1 MTLKRKGKVY
11 LAGAGP
17 GDPGLLTLKAK
28 QCIEKADAIVYDHLA
43 NPSFLQYARPQAE
56 IIYVGK
62 EGSAHTMN
70 QEEINRLMVGK
81 AQAGLMVVRLKG
93 GDPFVFGRGG
103 EEAQELVKAGI
114 PFEIIPGVT
123 SAIAVPAYAGI
134 PLTHRDYTTTVA
146 FVTGHEDP
154 GKEKSEIAW
163 DKLAT
168 AAGTLVFLMGVGN
181 LAHITQSLIDHGR
194 SPETPVAVIQRGTV
208 PEQRTVTGVLR
219 DIAEKAKKE
228 EIRPPAVIVVGEV
241 VSLRKDLAWYEK
253 KPLFGKR
260 IVVTRAREQASSFLA
275 GLFELGAECIEFP
288 TIETIPPKD
297 WKQMDDA
304 IKSLDDYHWVLF
316 TSVNGV
322 KYFFERLKAAGKDAR
337 DLKGV
342 KVGAIGAKTAEA
354 VQEKGITPDLV
365 PDEYRAEA
373 AVEAFKLQRVKG
385 KRILL
390 PRAAEARELL
400 PKELEKMGAR
410 VDVVEAYRT
419 VKPENERAKVK
430 DLLEKGEIHV
440 VTFTS
445 SSTVNN
451 FVEMFEAE
459 GDQFSKWMER
469 VVVACIGPVTAKTA
483 KERNLFVSVVPSEY
497 TVEALTGA
505 IVDHFVTPHETRF
518 GPVSSS

>member
-1 MTLKRKGKVY
+1 MALKRKGRVY
-11 LAGAGP
+11 LVGAGP
-17 GDPGLLTLKAK
+17 GDPDLLTLKAK
-28 QCIEKADAIVYDHLA
+28 QYIEKAHAIVYDHLA
-43 NPSFLQYARPQAE
+43 NPSFLQYAQPQAE

-62 EGSAHTMN
+62 EGSAHTMS
-70 QEEINRLMVGK
+70 QEEINRLIVDR
-81 AQAGLMVVRLKG
+81 AQKGLLVVRLKG

-103 EEAQELVKAGI
+103 EEAQELFKAKI

-134 PLTHRDYTTTVA
+134 PLTHRDYTSTVA

-154 GKEKSEIAW
+154 TKEKSEIAW

-181 LAHITQSLIDHGR
+181 LPNITQSLMDHGR
-194 SPETPVAVIQRGTV
+194 SPKTPVAVIQRGTM
-208 PEQRTVTGVLR
+208 PEQRTVTGVLH

-228 EIRPPAVIVVGEV
+228 KIKPPAIIVVGEV
-241 VSLRKDLAWYEK
+241 VGLRKDLAWYEK

-260 IVVTRAREQASSFLA
+260 IVVTRAREQASGFLA
-275 GLFELGAECIEFP
+275 GLSELGAECIEFP
-288 TIETIPPKD
+288 AIEIIPPKD
-297 WKQMDDA
+297 WKQMDNA
-304 IKSLDDYHWVLF
+304 IRSLDDYHWVLF

-322 KYFFERLKAAGKDAR
+322 KYFFERLRAAGMDAR
-337 DLKGV
+337 ELKGV

-354 VQEKGITPDLV
+354 VQQKGITPDLV

-373 AVEAFKLQRVKG
+373 AVKAFKHQRVKS

-400 PKELEKMGAR
+400 PEELKKMGAR
-410 VDVVEAYRT
+410 VDVVRAYRT
-419 VKPENERAKVK
+419 VKPGNGRARLKDMLER
-430 DLLEKGEIHV
+430 GEIDMI
-440 VTFTS
+440 TFTS
-445 SSTVNN
+445 SSTVSN

-459 GDQFSKWMER
+459 GDQFLKWMGR

-483 KERNLFVSVVPSEY
+483 EERNLTVSLVPSEY
-497 TVEALTGA
+497 TIEALTGA
-505 IVDHFVTPHETRF
+505 IVDYFAPTEHASDR
-518 GPVSSS
+518 

>member
-1 MTLKRKGKVY
+1 
-11 LAGAGP
+11 
-17 GDPGLLTLKAK
+17 
-28 QCIEKADAIVYDHLA
+28 
-43 NPSFLQYARPQAE
+43 
-56 IIYVGK
+56 
-62 EGSAHTMN
+62 
-70 QEEINRLMVGK
+70 
-81 AQAGLMVVRLKG
+81 
-93 GDPFVFGRGG
+93 
-103 EEAQELVKAGI
+103 
-114 PFEIIPGVT
+114 
-123 SAIAVPAYAGI
+123 
-134 PLTHRDYTTTVA
+134 
-146 FVTGHEDP
+146 
-154 GKEKSEIAW
+154 
-163 DKLAT
+163 
-168 AAGTLVFLMGVGN
+168 
-181 LAHITQSLIDHGR
+181 
-194 SPETPVAVIQRGTV
+194 
-208 PEQRTVTGVLR
+208 
-219 DIAEKAKKE
+219 
-228 EIRPPAVIVVGEV
+228 
-241 VSLRKDLAWYEK
+241 
-253 KPLFGKR
+253 
-260 IVVTRAREQASSFLA
+260 VVTRAREQASGFLA
-275 GLFELGAECIEFP
+275 GLSELGAECIEFP
-288 TIETIPPKD
+288 AIEIIPPKD
-297 WKQMDDA
+297 WKQMDNA
-304 IKSLDDYHWVLF
+304 IRSLDDYHWVLF